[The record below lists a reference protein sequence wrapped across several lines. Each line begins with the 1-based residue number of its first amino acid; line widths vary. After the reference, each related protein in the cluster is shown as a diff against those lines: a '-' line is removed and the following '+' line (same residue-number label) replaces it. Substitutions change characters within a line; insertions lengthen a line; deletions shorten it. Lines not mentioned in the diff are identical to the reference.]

1 MQFEQLSA
9 GHGAL
14 TAVRVGKGRDM
25 VILHSLLADRHA
37 FDSVLPALSAQYR
50 VTLINLPGFHGS
62 EPTLLALM
70 DAYVAVI
77 EDGFQEF
84 AIASDAVLIGNGFGG
99 TVALAFALAHPQ
111 RVGKLVLSDAAACF
125 PPEGRKAFAT
135 MAAKVA
141 EGGLGAIAEIA
152 ARRVFSPDY
161 LAAHPEKIEERKQV
175 LLAIEPKAFQ
185 AACKILQETD
195 LDTAAASSAHA
206 DACCVRRIRPGDACR
221 PQQGDCAEGGRRALC
236 RIAGLRP
243 LPAARAAGGV
253 PGRDQGIRRAF
264 RSRFFIVP
272 GRVFKIESLDIRVEP
287 DQHLFQ
293 ASGIGVVKAVG
304 RNLFV
309 VGGDGNNS
317 FGHRTAALGEAD
329 AERAAVQPR
338 TPADDELFALQID
351 QNATTWTR
359 RCWCGRRARPGADRH
374 FPKARPSRATLAA

>member
-99 TVALAFALAHPQ
+99 TVALAFAIAHPQ

-175 LLAIEPKAFQ
+175 LLAIEPAAFQ

-195 LDTAAASSAHA
+195 LVPLLHHLRMPTLVVCGEFDQATPVALNKAIAQKVAGA
-206 DACCVRRIRPGDACR
+206 RYVELPGCGHC
-221 PQQGDCAEGGRRALC
+221 P
-236 RIAGLRP
+236 P
-243 LPAARAAGGV
+243 LEQPE
-253 PGRDQGIRRAF
+253 AF
-264 RSRFFIVP
+264 
-272 GRVFKIESLDIRVEP
+272 
-287 DQHLFQ
+287 
-293 ASGIGVVKAVG
+293 
-304 RNLFV
+304 
-309 VGGDGNNS
+309 
-317 FGHRTAALGEAD
+317 
-329 AERAAVQPR
+329 
-338 TPADDELFALQID
+338 
-351 QNATTWTR
+351 
-359 RCWCGRRARPGADRH
+359 
-374 FPKARPSRATLAA
+374 LAAIKEFVEL